1 VNFQPIVLN
10 QDFRQ
15 ILSDL
20 DHSDANYF
28 ITGRAGTGK
37 STLLDLIKRTN
48 KKTLAVLAPTGIAA
62 LNVGGQTIHS
72 FFGFAPYIEDFT
84 SIKKVAKFKMFQA
97 LELLI
102 IDEVSM
108 IRADLFDRMNIF
120 LQKNRKSNLPFG
132 GVQILLFGDLLQ
144 LPPVVTQEDAIVL
157 KKMGYESPYF
167 FEAKVFNQGFHMQMI
182 ELTNVFRQKERA
194 FIKLLDRI
202 RNAQIDEDDLDL
214 LNQRF
219 FPNALYSTDNTI
231 TLTTRNAKADLINKS
246 KLLQI
251 DSPAFRYIGSVNG
264 AFSQNNLPA
273 DQLLELKVGA
283 QVMFI
288 RNDPNK
294 DYVNG
299 SIGIIY
305 ECLADSIKIEI
316 PSSGDT
322 TKIIEVFPYEWQ
334 NIKYI
339 MNESKED
346 DQKIDI
352 EIVGTYRQL
361 PIKLAWAIT
370 IHKSQ
375 GKTFDRVFIDL
386 DKGSFAHGQTYVALS
401 RCRYLDGI
409 FLSRPIKATD
419 IFVDEKIV
427 DYYQMSLL

>member
-1 VNFQPIVLN
+1 MNFQPIVLN

>member
-1 VNFQPIVLN
+1 MNFQPIVLN

-375 GKTFDRVFIDL
+375 GKTFDRVFVDL

>member
-84 SIKKVAKFKMFQA
+84 SIKKVAKFKMYAA

-167 FEAKVFNQGFHMQMI
+167 FEAKVFKQGFHMQMI

-339 MNESKED
+339 MNESKDD

>member
-1 VNFQPIVLN
+1 
-10 QDFRQ
+10 
-15 ILSDL
+15 
-20 DHSDANYF
+20 
-28 ITGRAGTGK
+28 
-37 STLLDLIKRTN
+37 
-48 KKTLAVLAPTGIAA
+48 
-62 LNVGGQTIHS
+62 
-72 FFGFAPYIEDFT
+72 
-84 SIKKVAKFKMFQA
+84 
-97 LELLI
+97 
-102 IDEVSM
+102 
-108 IRADLFDRMNIF
+108 
-120 LQKNRKSNLPFG
+120 
-132 GVQILLFGDLLQ
+132 
-144 LPPVVTQEDAIVL
+144 
-157 KKMGYESPYF
+157 
-167 FEAKVFNQGFHMQMI
+167 MQMI

-251 DSPAFRYIGSVNG
+251 DSPAFSYIGSVNG

-299 SIGIIY
+299 SIGNVF
-305 ECLADSIKIEI
+305 ECLDDSIKIEI
-316 PSSGDT
+316 PASGDT

-339 MNESKED
+339 MNESKENS
-346 DQKIDI
+346 QQIDI
-352 EIVGTYRQL
+352 EVVGTYRQL

-375 GKTFDRVFIDL
+375 GKTFDRVFVDL

>member
-1 VNFQPIVLN
+1 MNFQPIVLN

-72 FFGFAPYIEDFT
+72 FFGFAPYIEDFA

-167 FEAKVFNQGFHMQMI
+167 FEAKVFKQGFHMQMI

-316 PSSGDT
+316 PSSSDT

>member
-1 VNFQPIVLN
+1 MNFQPIVLN

-273 DQLLELKVGA
+273 DQQLELKVGA

-299 SIGIIY
+299 SIGIVF
-305 ECLADSIKIEI
+305 ECLDDSIKIEI
-316 PSSGDT
+316 PASGDT

>member
-1 VNFQPIVLN
+1 MNFQPIVLN

-84 SIKKVAKFKMFQA
+84 SIKKVAKFKMYAA

-167 FEAKVFNQGFHMQMI
+167 FEAKVFKQGFHMQMI

-316 PSSGDT
+316 PSSSDT

-339 MNESKED
+339 MNESKDD

>member
-1 VNFQPIVLN
+1 MNFQPIVLN

-72 FFGFAPYIEDFT
+72 FFGFAPYIEDFA

-108 IRADLFDRMNIF
+108 I
-120 LQKNRKSNLPFG
+120 G

-167 FEAKVFNQGFHMQMI
+167 FEAKVFKQGFHMQMI

-316 PSSGDT
+316 PSSSDT